1 MSAQHTPGPWRVEGH
16 SGLLGGALAGHAIT
30 YGVNAYRGGPA
41 GYVCKTVGTTD
52 ANARLIAA
60 APDMFAALQECADYL
75 DRYADVIDGDDG
87 QPEANEALRLL
98 TAVTDVIAAAK

>member
-1 MSAQHTPGPWRVEGH
+1 M
-16 SGLLGGALAGHAIT
+16 LA
-30 YGVNAYRGGPA
+30 V
-41 GYVCKTVGTTD
+41 
-52 ANARLIAA
+52 
-60 APDMFAALQECADYL
+60 LQEVADYL

>member
-1 MSAQHTPGPWRVEGH
+1 M
-16 SGLLGGALAGHAIT
+16 
-30 YGVNAYRGGPA
+30 
-41 GYVCKTVGTTD
+41 
-52 ANARLIAA
+52 
-60 APDMFAALQECADYL
+60 LQEVADYL